1 MTHLTLPHSTFTAKR
16 RSKVAALAAV
26 AAVAALAADVGGGG
40 GASAQEKHFDL
51 EGQWESI
58 ACELRPQAGPD
69 GVSSWYLKRSITFK
83 PGRIDAHFTNY
94 ADPGCTT
101 PLVELKFGGDV
112 TLLGPSA
119 VAPGA
124 REVDMTVNDYLSLTP
139 RAEGFAGF
147 LNSAAEGS
155 CGSAPWQVGQEQ
167 NVFETGCSVMGV
179 AANSPTSEYEVLHV
193 SAGHLYFGARPV
205 DGKPLA
211 TPDARPTALQMPLK
225 RLSGGLTQKVG
236 ADDLRV
242 PKHVEIVLFEQAD
255 GADPAEVRG
264 FFEQVTA
271 KMNQNG
277 TLLYR
282 TVGQGD
288 DGAWLCVNYW
298 TNRPDMETLNAQA
311 RTWSKEFASMGRL
324 VKPNSFKLTSY
335 ATGL

>member
-1 MTHLTLPHSTFTAKR
+1 MMPHLTLPNLANTAKR
-16 RSKVAALAAV
+16 RSKVAAAV
-26 AAVAALAADVGGGG
+26 AAAATLAAATAAGGAS
-40 GASAQEKHFDL
+40 GASAQEKQLDL
-51 EGQWESI
+51 EGQWASI

-69 GVSSWYLKRSITFK
+69 GVASWYLKRSITFK

-112 TLLGPSA
+112 KLLGPSS

-124 REVDMTVNDYLSLTP
+124 REVDLTVNDYLSLTP

-147 LNSAAEGS
+147 LNSATEGS
-155 CGSAPWQVGQEQ
+155 CGSTPWQVGQEQ
-167 NVFETGCSVMGV
+167 NVFESGCSVMGV
-179 AANSPTSEYEVLHV
+179 AAKSPTSEYEVLHV

-255 GADPAEVRG
+255 GANPAEVRG
-264 FFEQVTA
+264 FFERITA

-288 DGAWLCVNYW
+288 DGAWL
-298 TNRPDMETLNAQA
+298 A
-311 RTWSKEFASMGRL
+311 
-324 VKPNSFKLTSY
+324 
-335 ATGL
+335 